1 MIRIKSWN
9 YIKKNRNQQQ
19 ITPDYY
25 IELYYITNMMLTRST
40 RLLNIKQ
47 SAPSLLRYLSI
58 KTLPTPNENALKFQV
73 DQNLLQDN
81 TPSIQISNSNQSI
94 SPLASKI
101 FQYAKDVDSILI
113 GSNFITIN
121 KDEFAHWNQVT
132 PLVKS
137 ILENHL
143 ENNEE
148 IITKDQIQQDES
160 THDEHYATLSEEDQE
175 ISDMVAELIETRIRP
190 TIQEDGGD
198 LVFMR
203 YSQGKVYVQLQ
214 GACTSC
220 SLSDDTLKSGIQG
233 MLSHYIDGIDEVVN
247 LAEVEFNKF
256 EEKLRANKESRA

>member
-1 MIRIKSWN
+1 
-9 YIKKNRNQQQ
+9 
-19 ITPDYY
+19 
-25 IELYYITNMMLTRST
+25 MMLTRST

-58 KTLPTPNENALKFQV
+58 KTLSTPNENALKFQV

-148 IITKDQIQQDES
+148 IITKDQIQQDEF

>member
-1 MIRIKSWN
+1 MGSYLRSCCSLSFRSVLLKVITMFRTTVQKRIPTIR
-9 YIKKNRNQQQ
+9 
-19 ITPDYY
+19 T
-25 IELYYITNMMLTRST
+25 
-40 RLLNIKQ
+40 Q
-47 SAPSLLRYLSI
+47 SLFKRYLSI
-58 KTLPTPNENALKFQV
+58 KTLTTPNENAIKLQV
-73 DQNLLQDN
+73 DQALLHD
-81 TPSIQISNSNQSI
+81 TPSLQITHQNQNI

-101 FQYAKDVDSILI
+101 FEYAKDVDSLLI
-113 GSNFITIN
+113 GSNFITVN
-121 KDEFAHWNQVT
+121 KNEFAHWNQVT

-148 IITKDQIQQDES
+148 IISQATSSQES
-160 THDEHYATLSEEDQE
+160 SEPHRDEHYAALSEEDQE

-190 TIQEDGGD
+190 AIQDDGGD
-198 LVFMR
+198 IVFMR
-203 YSQGKVYVQLQ
+203 YSDGKVYVQLQ

-256 EEKLRANKESRA
+256 EERMRQQKESRA